1 MKFDFTKGKPARYL
15 VGIYMPD
22 GCYDHLY
29 YHYYREA
36 KQKIKQ
42 LIDSKH
48 YEKGTRISLS
58 DIKKDIRKEYIRL

>member
-15 VGIYMPD
+15 VGIYMPN
-22 GCYDHLY
+22 GCHDHIY
-29 YHYYREA
+29 YHYYKEA